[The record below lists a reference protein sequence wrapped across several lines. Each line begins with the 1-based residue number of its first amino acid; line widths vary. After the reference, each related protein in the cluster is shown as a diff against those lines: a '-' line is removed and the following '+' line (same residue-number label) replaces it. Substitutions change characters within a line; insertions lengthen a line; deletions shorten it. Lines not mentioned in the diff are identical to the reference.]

1 MVLRDRAEALRDRYA
16 ERYIDPSVSVTNG
29 HSVKR
34 SLSERSERSVLQ
46 SKIHKTMAKIEY
58 AFPVEKVHGKISKKH
73 KIGFAHRTASGVNYS
88 TAYGK
93 RSTKP
98 STAEIA
104 NREKFKAVAQAAQ
117 ARLINPEFIQRD
129 LYGFSKQTKYTTL
142 WGYVFNEVY
151 QSWEG

>member
-1 MVLRDRAEALRDRYA
+1 MAQ
-16 ERYIDPSVSVTNG
+16 ID
-29 HSVKR
+29 
-34 SLSERSERSVLQ
+34 
-46 SKIHKTMAKIEY
+46 Y
-58 AFPVEKVHGKISKKH
+58 AFPVETVHGKISKKH

-93 RSTKP
+93 RRTKP

-117 ARLINPEFIQRD
+117 ARLINPEYIQRD
-129 LYGFSKQTKYTTL
+129 QMGFSKQSKYSTL

>member
-1 MVLRDRAEALRDRYA
+1 
-16 ERYIDPSVSVTNG
+16 
-29 HSVKR
+29 
-34 SLSERSERSVLQ
+34 
-46 SKIHKTMAKIEY
+46 MAKIDY
-58 AFPVEKVHGKISKKH
+58 SFPVEKVHGKISKKH

-93 RSTKP
+93 RRTKP

-117 ARLINPEFIQRD
+117 ARLINPEYIQQD
-129 LYGFSKQTKYTTL
+129 QAGFSKQTKYSTL

-151 QSWEG
+151 KTWEG